1 MKKVLD
7 EIRKAVK
14 KAKTALI
21 ATHIDPD
28 GDAIGSQVALG
39 MILEKLGL
47 SVSLYCADE
56 VPRAYRF
63 LAGTEKVKREVFPQ
77 NNFDIVFVVDCSVLD
92 RAGDKID
99 LRKLSGLM
107 INIDHHPDNSQF
119 GDINYVM
126 KTSSVSEEI
135 FDICQYFKIKI
146 DKPIADCLYTAM
158 ITDNGNF
165 RYENTTPKTF
175 KIAAELL
182 KAGVDTHD
190 LTTRIYD
197 NRSISAIKLSA
208 RAMLELKTSPDRKIA
223 WSTVTEKMMLD
234 TAAKGEDLL
243 GMVDR
248 IRSIEGVE
256 VAILFREDKG
266 RVKINFRSKDRVNV
280 SEIARRFGGGGHAKA
295 AGAIVEGPLDKAQE
309 KVVTEVQKQLEALK
323 FLV

>member
-1 MKKVLD
+1 MKKVLE

-39 MILEKLGL
+39 MLLEKMGL

-56 VPRAYRF
+56 VPRVYRF
-63 LAGTEKVKREVFPQ
+63 LAGTERVKREVFPQ
-77 NNFDIVFVVDCSVLD
+77 EHFDLVFVVDCSALNRV
-92 RAGDKID
+92 GDKLD
-99 LRKLSGLM
+99 LRQLSEHM
-107 INIDHHPDNSQF
+107 INIDHHPDNALF
-119 GDINYVM
+119 GDINFVM

-135 FDICQYFKIKI
+135 YEIFKYFEVKI
-146 DKPIADCLYTAM
+146 DEPMAECLYTAM

-175 KIAAELL
+175 TIAAELL
-182 KAGVDTHD
+182 KAGVDTHE

-197 NRSISAIKLSA
+197 NRSLSAVKLNA
-208 RAMLELKTSPDRKIA
+208 RAMLDLRTSPDRRIA
-223 WSTVTEKMMLD
+223 WSAITEKMMLD
-234 TAAKGEDLL
+234 TGAKGEDLL

-266 RVKINFRSKDRVNV
+266 RIKINFRSKERVNV

-295 AGAIVEGPLDKAQE
+295 AGAIVDGPLDKAQE
-309 KVVTEVQKQLEALK
+309 KVVAEVQKHMEALK